1 MGESPTIAA
10 PPAIVNA
17 VVDALAHLGVTH
29 IDIPIKAEKVWR
41 ILQDKRVAP

>member
-29 IDIPIKAEKVWR
+29 IDMPIKPEKVWR
-41 ILQDKRVAP
+41 ILRAHGVAT